1 KGSLYEGGIR
11 EPAIMSYPGT
21 IGAGQ
26 TIDTPC
32 AMFDVFPSAFEVA
45 GLPLPDHQIDGTS
58 VLGLVTGKDETPHE
72 KLFWEYGPN
81 QLAVR
86 EGNWKLVLNGREDGI
101 DGVEEAHLV
110 DLSTDPGEKK
120 NLADQEP
127 DVLARLT
134 KEVQQWDVEIGGH
147 N

>member
-1 KGSLYEGGIR
+1 M
-11 EPAIMSYPGT
+11 AFPGT
-21 IGAGQ
+21 IDAGQ

-32 AMFDVFPSAFEVA
+32 AMFDVFPTAFDAA
-45 GLPLPDHQIDGTS
+45 GLSLPNHPIDGTS
-58 VLGLVTGKDETPHE
+58 VLDLVTGKDKTPHQ

-101 DGVEEAHLV
+101 ENVEEAHLV